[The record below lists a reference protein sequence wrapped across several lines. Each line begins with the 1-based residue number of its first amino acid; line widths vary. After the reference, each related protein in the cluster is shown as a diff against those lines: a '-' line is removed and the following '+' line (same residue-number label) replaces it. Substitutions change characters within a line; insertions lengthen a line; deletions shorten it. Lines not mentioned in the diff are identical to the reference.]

1 MNYFAKFLSGIIIL
15 FLLTFIVSCSKEDSP
30 TEPTGEQYSGA
41 YGTVAG
47 KFTAPNGNPIP
58 GVQVSIVS
66 NYTNLTTVVT
76 DINGEFTHTKVPV
89 GSQTLKG
96 LKGSFSATY
105 NVTVVEN
112 QTTTIPTVIM
122 QPQNKLAFVDGSYD
136 RIQDI
141 IRELGYL
148 PDSLQATDLA
158 NSAVVNINRYS
169 ALFLNCGMDEILDTP
184 TKTNLTNFLKAGG
197 LIYASD
203 WACSYVQLLYPG
215 KFSYVKDGDSQDV
228 LADIVDQQTQ
238 VNLGK
243 TQINITY
250 DLSVWAEI
258 DTLSTEFKIIV
269 QGDYSS
275 NGVTKNDRPLAVY
288 KTEGEGVIVYTTFHN
303 EANATADMKKI
314 LEEFIFF

>member
-1 MNYFAKFLSGIIIL
+1 
-15 FLLTFIVSCSKEDSP
+15 
-30 TEPTGEQYSGA
+30 
-41 YGTVAG
+41 
-47 KFTAPNGNPIP
+47 
-58 GVQVSIVS
+58 
-66 NYTNLTTVVT
+66 
-76 DINGEFTHTKVPV
+76 
-89 GSQTLKG
+89 
-96 LKGSFSATY
+96 
-105 NVTVVEN
+105 
-112 QTTTIPTVIM
+112 M
-122 QPQNKLAFVDGSYD
+122 QPQNKLAFVEGSFD

-158 NSAVVNINRYS
+158 NSALVNISKYS
-169 ALFLNCGMDEILDTP
+169 AIFLNCGMEEILDAP

-203 WACSYVQLLYPG
+203 WACAYVQLLYPG

-228 LADIVDQQTQ
+228 LADIIDQQTQ

-250 DLSVWAEI
+250 DLGIWAEI
-258 DTLSTEFKIIV
+258 DTLSTDFKIIV
-269 QGDYSS
+269 QGDYLS
-275 NGVTKNDRPLAVY
+275 NGNMKNDRPLAVY